1 MLLSAL
7 ARRKNRVMKNRLPLI
22 IAVAGLAAALYA
34 VILNL
39 VTAVPTAAQSFVI
52 QSLIFAVVA
61 IVCGIY
67 ALRRGGGW
75 RFLAIAMIGP
85 SVFVIADAGMR
96 LALYLRQGV

>member
-1 MLLSAL
+1 
-7 ARRKNRVMKNRLPLI
+7 MKNRLPLI
-22 IAVAGLAAALYA
+22 ITIAGLAAAPYA

-39 VTAVPTAAQSFVI
+39 VTAVPAVAQGFIV

-67 ALRRGGGW
+67 TLRRGGGW

-85 SVFVIADAGMR
+85 AVFVLTDAGMR
-96 LALYLRQGV
+96 LLLFAQHGA

>member
-1 MLLSAL
+1 MLSAR
-7 ARRKNRVMKNRLPLI
+7 ARRKNGVMKNRLPLI
-22 IAVAGLAAALYA
+22 ITIAGLAAALYA

-39 VTAVPTAAQSFVI
+39 VTAVPVAAQSFVV

-67 ALRRGGGW
+67 ILRKGSGW

-85 SVFVIADAGMR
+85 SVFVMADAGMR

>member
-1 MLLSAL
+1 
-7 ARRKNRVMKNRLPLI
+7 MKNRLPLI
-22 IAVAGLAAALYA
+22 ITIAGLAAAIYA

-39 VTAVPTAAQSFVI
+39 VTAVPAAAQSFVV
-52 QSLIFAVVA
+52 QSLIFAGVA
-61 IVCGIY
+61 IVCGISI
-67 ALRRGGGW
+67 LRRGGGW